1 MIELEVVPVA
11 VAQPRP
17 RSRVQAPRPSRPR
30 GWWIFLAPLAVLV
43 IVIAFVVIAG
53 GSNDDRVAEPAPS
66 TTAAV
71 SETTVAPS
79 SSPAPSTSVAPLI
92 TVNSMPPVSGVSF
105 PPGDVWGTARR
116 WTLVSFTP
124 MRLTLL
130 DLGTGMTESFD
141 FSPPRFSATQS
152 MIAFSDHFVFT
163 TGEGGRPSVRSQRY
177 RDEPSTL
184 VLDNASILTASTSPG
199 LLWVALEN
207 ENENDRADG
216 KQRVA
221 EIDRG
226 GRLLTTLEVPP
237 GLRVLGAGPTGL
249 WLSGSGRIYSLD
261 RDGRLIA
268 KEIGSVVDVSPLGVL
283 VDDCAIA
290 GPCTLR
296 LAGETSRRIGPSAE
310 MRVATGTNSRDPALS
325 PNGRWLLLAD
335 GLLDRQT
342 GGQVAHSFEFRT
354 WRWSPDSEWLF
365 LVTTGSAVL
374 AWNPADGRQI
384 TFARLGDLSGVV
396 AR

>member
-66 TTAAV
+66 TTAAAP
-71 SETTVAPS
+71 ETTVAPS
-79 SSPAPSTSVAPLI
+79 TSLAPSTSVAPLV
-92 TVNSMPPVSGVSF
+92 TVNSVPPVSGASF

-116 WTLVSFTP
+116 WTLVSTDSV
-124 MRLTLL
+124 RLSLL

-141 FSPPRFSATQS
+141 FAPERFSAATLS

-163 TGEGGRPSVRSQRY
+163 KEGPGPRSVRSQRY

-184 VLDNASILTASTSPG
+184 VLDNASILTTSTSPG

-207 ENENDRADG
+207 ENDGADG

-221 EIDRG
+221 EIDQS
-226 GRLLTTLEVPP
+226 GRMVTTLEVPP

-249 WLSGSGRIYSLD
+249 WLSGGGRIYSLE
-261 RDGRLIA
+261 RDGRLLA
-268 KEIGSVVDVSPLGVL
+268 KDVGSVVDVSPLGVL
-283 VDDCAIA
+283 FDDCAVA

-296 LAGETSRRIGPSAE
+296 LAGATSRRIGPSAE
-310 MRVATGTNSRDPALS
+310 MPVATGTNSRDPALS
-325 PNGRWLLLAD
+325 PDGRWLLLED

-342 GGQVAHSFEFRT
+342 GGQVAHSFELRT
-354 WRWSPDSEWLF
+354 WRWSPDGEWLF
-365 LVTTGSAVL
+365 LVTTGSVAV

-384 TFARLGDLSGVV
+384 TFGRLGDLSGVV

>member
-1 MIELEVVPVA
+1 VV
-11 VAQPRP
+11 
-17 RSRVQAPRPSRPR
+17 
-30 GWWIFLAPLAVLV
+30 LAV
-43 IVIAFVVIAG
+43 VIAFVVAG
-53 GSNDDRVAEPAPS
+53 GSNDDRVAVPAPS
-66 TTAAV
+66 TTAAIP
-71 SETTVAPS
+71 ETTVAPS
-79 SSPAPSTSVAPLI
+79 ISVAPSTSVAPLI
-92 TVNSMPPVSGVSF
+92 TVNSVPPVPGVPLPS
-105 PPGDVWGTARR
+105 GDVWGTARK
-116 WTLVSFTP
+116 WTLVSFTLV
-124 MRLTLL
+124 RLSLL

-141 FSPPRFSATQS
+141 FAPDRFSGATQS
-152 MIAFSDHFVFT
+152 MIAFSDHFVYT
-163 TGEGGRPSVRSQRY
+163 RRDGGSPSVRSQRY

-184 VLDNASILTASTSPG
+184 VLDHASIVTTSTSPD

-207 ENENDRADG
+207 DGADG
-216 KQRVA
+216 DGGQRVA
-221 EIDRG
+221 EIDHG
-226 GRLLTTLEVPP
+226 GRLVTTLEVPP

-268 KEIGSVVDVSPLGVL
+268 KEVGSVVDVSPLGVL
-283 VDDCAIA
+283 VDDCSIA

-342 GGQVAHSFEFRT
+342 GGQVPHSFEFRT

-365 LVTTGSAVL
+365 LVTTGSGVL
-374 AWNPADGRQI
+374 AWNLADGRQI
-384 TFARLGDLSGVV
+384 TFGRLGDLSGVV
-396 AR
+396 VR